1 MVEDSYLPNLCLLGM
16 ICIRQFW
23 GSMKQFC
30 IYRVLRKDSEIIRML
45 NSGASIQTS
54 VCRPTVL
61 VAQNLER
68 LFGLSPRASHAPV
81 GPAN

>member
-1 MVEDSYLPNLCLLGM
+1 
-16 ICIRQFW
+16 
-23 GSMKQFC
+23 
-30 IYRVLRKDSEIIRML
+30 ML
-45 NSGASIQTS
+45 SSDASIQTS
-54 VCRPTVL
+54 VYRPTVL